1 MAEEGIQTAGPI
13 RMTAINRMMD
23 SIRYKAQILARTTKL
38 ESGIMGS
45 GILGFAIGII
55 VAMLLIVIPVLIL
68 GMI

>member
-1 MAEEGIQTAGPI
+1 
-13 RMTAINRMMD
+13 MTAINRMMD

>member
-13 RMTAINRMMD
+13 RMTAINRMMN

-45 GILGFAIGII
+45 GILGFAVGLAIA
-55 VAMLLIVIPVLIL
+55 VLLILAPVIIL
-68 GMI
+68 GMF

>member
-1 MAEEGIQTAGPI
+1 
-13 RMTAINRMMD
+13 MTAINRMMN

-45 GILGFAIGII
+45 GILGFAIGLVIA
-55 VAMLLIVIPVLIL
+55 VLLILAPVIVL

>member
-1 MAEEGIQTAGPI
+1 MAEEGIQTACPI

>member
-13 RMTAINRMMD
+13 RMTAINRMMN

-45 GILGFAIGII
+45 GILGFAAGII

>member
-1 MAEEGIQTAGPI
+1 MAEEGTQAAGPI
-13 RMTAINRMMD
+13 RMTAINRMMG

-45 GILGFAIGII
+45 GITGFAIGLGI
-55 VAMLLIVIPVLIL
+55 ALLLILVPVLIL